1 MKRFFTEMNP
11 LLRGFLIIGVIV
23 VAIATLNPVA
33 ITFALV
39 WTIAQILFV
48 IAIGYVV
55 YRWWR
60 DNRNEIELWSSRSR
74 WVFYAAAAL
83 ILVELAIAALPWVAV
98 SSGVGLLAW
107 LLGIAICGYA
117 MWRVWQDEHTYG

>member
-1 MKRFFTEMNP
+1 MKDFFTEMNP
-11 LLRGFLIIGVIV
+11 AVRGFLIIGVIV

-33 ITFALV
+33 ITFGLI
-39 WTIAQILFV
+39 WTIARILFV
-48 IAIGYVV
+48 FAIGFLV

-60 DNRNEIELWSSRSR
+60 DNRSEIELWSTRSR
-74 WVFYAAAAL
+74 RVFYAAAAL
-83 ILVELAIAALPWVAV
+83 ILVELAIAAVPFLIVLA
-98 SSGVGLLAW
+98 SISLLAW